1 MNYIIVPSEGLDYVN
16 FSQVYQTNPESLRF
30 SLDRKH
36 FLLKYEGDQP
46 EFIYSITKDAVG
58 LSEYNHQ
65 QILEILDGP
74 EWNSQD

>member
-1 MNYIIVPSEGLDYVN
+1 MNYIIVPSEGLEHVN
-16 FSQVYQTNPESLRF
+16 FSQVCQTNPGSLRF
-30 SLDRKH
+30 SIDKKH

-65 QILEILDGP
+65 QILEILNEP
-74 EWNSQD
+74 EWNSQG